1 MRQILT
7 ENHNGLL
14 RYEIAPE
21 VTAFSPLRDAVLP
34 MRVVQAHQVHGD
46 RVAVVTSA
54 GTTREELE
62 GYDALVTD
70 VPGVAIGART
80 ADCIPVLMYDT
91 VRRVVAAVH
100 SGWKGTVLKIAA
112 KALAVMASKYGTQ
125 PKDILAVIGPG
136 IGPDSF
142 QVGPEVAEAFLA
154 CHVLTFF
161 HHPAAYRGR
170 RIIHATFIRP
180 CSQLPPGNHRQ
191 HRIFTNRQ
199 PHNPPY
205 HRPRPAHPRL
215 HVRRPPHRPSPGR
228 PPDPHPGRC
237 PRRLHP
243 HLRHRHLHPSR
254 LLLSP
259 PRRPRLR
266 PYRQHHH
273 AQSLSFLLFSPH
285 DRVEPTGSQYLER
298 YANTRVRA
306 YEGLTVSTDA
316 PHFHNQLFFTALPTQ
331 RESFAPSQPTGKH
344 TPLS

>member
-21 VTAFSPLRDAVLP
+21 VTAFSPLRNAVLP
-34 MRVVQAHQVHGD
+34 TRVVQAHQVHGD

-154 CHVLTFF
+154 AGFPETWS
-161 HHPAAYRGR
+161 
-170 RIIHATFIRP
+170 RP
-180 CSQLPPGNHRQ
+180 SLPIKHSTDESEKTETVTCSHSS
-191 HRIFTNRQ
+191 TTQ
-199 PHNPPY
+199 PHTGEDAPFTQHSSGLVHNFPLVITGSTESSPIDN
-205 HRPRPAHPRL
+205 HTIRLITDRGPRIPGSMSGGLHIDLPQTVRL
-215 HVRRPPHRPSPGR
+215 TLIRAGVH
-228 PPDPHPGRC
+228 DPNILISGIDTYTHPGFFSA
-237 PRRLHP
+237 RREG
-243 HLRHRHLHPSR
+243 PSCGR
-254 LLLSP
+254 TVNTIMLNPSHSP
-259 PRRPRLR
+259 
-266 PYRQHHH
+266 
-273 AQSLSFLLFSPH
+273 
-285 DRVEPTGSQYLER
+285 EPSKE
-298 YANTRVRA
+298 
-306 YEGLTVSTDA
+306 
-316 PHFHNQLFFTALPTQ
+316 LP
-331 RESFAPSQPTGKH
+331 
-344 TPLS
+344 